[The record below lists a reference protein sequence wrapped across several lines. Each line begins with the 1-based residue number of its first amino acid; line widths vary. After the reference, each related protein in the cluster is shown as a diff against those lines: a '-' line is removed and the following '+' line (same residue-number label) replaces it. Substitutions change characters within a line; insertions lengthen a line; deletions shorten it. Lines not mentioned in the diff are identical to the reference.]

1 MQDGSEISHGRKG
14 ANDAS
19 RGNNASVFILNKFA
33 EKGSFKAV
41 KTTCLLALFVSVH
54 SIVAAAEITPKERAE
69 HERAIFVYS
78 SSVIPANP
86 KDARSYQIRGAAYF
100 ALGQNELALA
110 DYSQAIRFAPN
121 FSDHYLDRAWVYW
134 ELKDYAR
141 AEADGR
147 QALAVSPNNAAA
159 CNFLAWC
166 LIYCPEK
173 SLRNEA
179 TAVQLAQRACSLTGN
194 RKPAFLETLAAA
206 LKQLEAARN
215 QPAQHSTNEFKS
227 LEDLLKQ
234 RSK

>member
-1 MQDGSEISHGRKG
+1 M
-14 ANDAS
+14 
-19 RGNNASVFILNKFA
+19 
-33 EKGSFKAV
+33 
-41 KTTCLLALFVSVH
+41 KTCCLLALLVSVH
-54 SIVAAAEITPKERAE
+54 AMARAAEITPKERAE
-69 HERAIFVYS
+69 HERTVLVYS

-100 ALGQNELALA
+100 SLGQNELALA
-110 DYSQAIRFAPN
+110 DYSQAVRFAPN

-141 AEADGR
+141 AEADCR

-173 SLRNEA
+173 ALRDEA
-179 TAVQLAQRACSLTGN
+179 AAVQFAQRACSLTGN
-194 RKPAFLETLAAA
+194 RNPAFRETLAAA
-206 LKQLEAARN
+206 SKQLEAARK
-215 QPAQHSTNEFKS
+215 QPDEHAKDEFKS